1 MFEALGERLQAVFRT
16 LRGHGHLTE
25 SEIREGVREIRTALL
40 EADVDLSV
48 VKEFTEAIRRR
59 AMSEEILKSLTPGHQ
74 VVKIVR
80 DEMIAILG
88 QGGEASLGR
97 ASPPPSVYLM
107 VGLQGSGKTTTS
119 AKLAR
124 LLKGQGRSPL
134 LVPADVRRPA
144 AVEQLGVLGGQIG
157 VPVAEVPAGAV

>member
-1 MFEALGERLQAVFRT
+1 MFEALGERLQTIFRT

-48 VKEFTEAIRRR
+48 VKEFTEVVRQK

-74 VVKIVR
+74 VVKVVR

-88 QGGEASLGR
+88 QGDEASLKR
-97 ASPPPSVYLM
+97 ASQTPSVY
-107 VGLQGSGKTTTS
+107 GC
-119 AKLAR
+119 AR
-124 LLKGQGRSPL
+124 
-134 LVPADVRRPA
+134 
-144 AVEQLGVLGGQIG
+144 
-157 VPVAEVPAGAV
+157 